1 MKRSRK
7 LSGLLALLMLILAV
21 ATGCGAAA
29 DNAAPAST
37 PAADSSAAASVQAE
51 TSAPAEEATSAAPA
65 ELQKVTLQLKWLP
78 QSQFMG
84 YYVAKEKG
92 YYKDEGIDIEIL
104 PGGSDIIPEQQVYN
118 GVADIG
124 VTWVS
129 SLLKY
134 QSQGWELTHVAQI
147 FQKSALLLVSKA
159 SAGINGPADLKGK
172 KVGSWFGGNEYEI
185 FALLEANGI
194 DRDKD
199 LKLVQQDYTMNQIL
213 KGEIDA
219 ASAMT
224 YNEYGLLLESG
235 LKDTDLKTID
245 MNDAG
250 VAMLE
255 DCLFV
260 KSDWIAANKDLYV
273 RFLKASIKGW
283 ADACADPEA
292 AGKTV
297 FDADQSVSLEHQ
309 IYMAKEIAK
318 LVVPEGFDPAKIGY
332 TDMKAIQQTADLAH
346 KYGLLKDPAKIDDT
360 TVTSKYW
367 EEATAK

>member
-7 LSGLLALLMLILAV
+7 LSGLLAVLMLILAV
-21 ATGCGAAA
+21 ATGCGSAGTDTTATG
-29 DNAAPAST
+29 ST
-37 PAADSSAAASVQAE
+37 PAATGSVQTDATPAE
-51 TSAPAEEATSAAPA
+51 AATSTAPASG
-65 ELQKVTLQLKWLP
+65 ELKKVTLQLKWLP

-92 YYKDEGIDIEIL
+92 YYKEEGIDIEIL

-159 SAGINGPADLKGK
+159 ATGINSPADLKGK
-172 KVGSWFGGNEYEI
+172 KIGSWFGGNEYEI
-185 FALLEANGI
+185 YALLEANGL

-199 LKLVQQDYTMNQIL
+199 LKLVQQDYTMNQL
-213 KGEIDA
+213 LNGEIDA

-235 LKDTDLKTID
+235 LKDSDLKTIN

-260 KSDWIAANKDLYV
+260 KADWIAANEDLYE

-283 ADACADPEA
+283 ADACADPVA

-309 IYMAKEIAK
+309 TYMAKEIAK

-332 TDMKAIQQTADLAH
+332 TDMKAIQQTADLAL

-367 EEATAK
+367 EKATAK

>member
-1 MKRSRK
+1 MNRRR
-7 LSGLLALLMLILAV
+7 LCGLLAVMMMVLPIA
-21 ATGCGAAA
+21 AGCGSTTAATTLASAATTTAAA
-29 DNAAPAST
+29 TTAAG
-37 PAADSSAAASVQAE
+37 AADSTTAATTGSGK
-51 TSAPAEEATSAAPA
+51 
-65 ELQKVTLQLKWLP
+65 LDKVTLQLKWLP

-84 YYVAKEKG
+84 YYVAQAKG

-134 QSQGWELTHVAQI
+134 QSQGWGLVHVGQV
-147 FQKSALLLVSKA
+147 FQKSAMLLVSKA
-159 SAGINGPADLKGK
+159 STGINSAADLKGK
-172 KVGSWFGGNEYEI
+172 KIGSWFGGNEYEI
-185 FALLEANGI
+185 YALLEANKL
-194 DRDKD
+194 DKEKD
-199 LKLVQQDYTMNQIL
+199 VQLVQQDYTMNQLIN
-213 KGEIDA
+213 GEIDA

-235 LKDTDLKTID
+235 LKDSDLKVIN

-260 KSDWIAANKDLYV
+260 SSDWISKNEDLYV
-273 RFLKASIKGW
+273 RFLRASIKGW
-283 ADACADPEA
+283 ADACADPVA

-297 FDADQSVSLEHQ
+297 YDVDQSVSLEHQ
-309 IYMAKEIAK
+309 TYMAKEIAK
-318 LVVPEGFDPAKIGY
+318 LVVPEGFDAKKIGY
-332 TDMKAIQQTADLAH
+332 TDMAAIQQTADLAY
-346 KYGLLKDPAKIDDT
+346 KYGLLKEPAVISES

-367 EEATAK
+367 TEATSK

>member
-1 MKRSRK
+1 MKRRS
-7 LSGLLALLMLILAV
+7 LAGLLAVIMMLLLV
-21 ATGCGAAA
+21 ATGCGSSSSSSSSDASATPAAT
-29 DNAAPAST
+29 AAPAST
-37 PAADSSAAASVQAE
+37 AAPAADA
-51 TSAPAEEATSAAPA
+51 TKPADGK
-65 ELQKVTLQLKWLP
+65 LDKLTLQLKWLP

-84 YYVAKEKG
+84 YYVAAAKG
-92 YYKDEGIDIEIL
+92 YYKEQGIDIKIL

-118 GVADIG
+118 GAADIG

-134 QSQGWELTHVAQI
+134 QSQGWGLVHVGQV

-159 SAGINGPADLKGK
+159 SKGIKSPADLKGK

-185 FALLEANGI
+185 YALLEANKLNK
-194 DRDKD
+194 DKD
-199 LKLVQQDYTMNQIL
+199 VKLVQQDYTMNQIL
-213 KGEIDA
+213 KDQIDA

-235 LKDTDLKTID
+235 LKDSDLSVIN

-250 VAMLE
+250 VGMLE

-260 KSDWIAANKDLYV
+260 NSDWIKKNEDLYI

-283 ADACADPEA
+283 ADACADPVA

-297 FDADQSVSLEHQ
+297 YDVDKSVSLDHQ
-309 IYMAKEIAK
+309 TYMAKEIAK
-318 LVVPEGFDPAKIGY
+318 LTVPEGFDPAKIGY
-332 TDMKAIQQTADLAH
+332 TDMKAIQQTADIAL
-346 KYGLLKDPAKIDDT
+346 KYGLLKKAAVISPDT
-360 TVTSKYW
+360 FNETYW
-367 EEATAK
+367 DKATAK

>member
-1 MKRSRK
+1 MKRY
-7 LSGLLALLMLILAV
+7 LSVFLCIVMVLGVVL
-21 ATGCGAAA
+21 TGCG
-29 DNAAPAST
+29 SSSESSSS
-37 PAADSSAAASVQAE
+37 SSAAA
-51 TSAPAEEATSAAPA
+51 TSAAAGSSASTGSSDTPK

-92 YYKDEGIDIEIL
+92 YYKDEGIDLEIL

-134 QSQGWELTHVAQI
+134 QDQGWGLTETAQI

-159 SAGINGPADLKGK
+159 KAGIKTAADLKGK
-172 KVGSWFGGNEYEI
+172 KIGSWFGGNEYELY
-185 FALLEANGI
+185 ALIESAGLNRE
-194 DRDKD
+194 KD
-199 LKLVQQDYTMNQIL
+199 LELVQQDYTMDQLIND
-213 KGEIDA
+213 EIDA

-235 LKDTDLKTID
+235 IPESDLSKID

-255 DCLFV
+255 DCLF
-260 KSDWIAANKDLYV
+260 ANSEWLSKNEDLFV

-283 ADACADPEA
+283 ADASADPEA
-292 AGKTV
+292 AGELV
-297 FDADQSVSLEHQ
+297 FNVDQSVSKEHQ
-309 IYMAKEIAK
+309 VYMAKEVAK
-318 LVVPEGFDPAKIGY
+318 LVVPEGFDAAKIGY
-332 TDMKAIQQTADLAH
+332 IDMEAIKKTADYAK
-346 KYGLLKDPAKIDDT
+346 KYGLLTKDADLSKG
-360 TVTSKYW
+360 VTSKYW
-367 EEATAK
+367 EQATAK